1 MSTTNIEVKKNGNE
15 NGMSLVRRFSR
26 RMQESGIIINVKKN
40 RYVVRKP
47 SKLVKKTGA
56 LKRLKK
62 RKEMDALRKMG
73 KVK

>member
-62 RKEMDALRKMG
+62 RKEMDALRKIG

>member
-15 NGMSLVRRFSR
+15 NGMSLIRRFSR

-73 KVK
+73 KAK

>member
-26 RMQESGIIINVKKN
+26 RMQESGIIIKVKKN

>member
-15 NGMSLVRRFSR
+15 NGMSLIRRFSR